1 MTLNARRIFHVGT
14 EDEHCEHLGTA
25 QRADF
30 EGWEAQCSVNGPLGL
45 STVYC
50 LREERLIHQEL
61 DLWDNLSV
69 SSTFT

>member
-25 QRADF
+25 RRADF
-30 EGWEAQCSVNGPLGL
+30 EGWEAQCSLNGPLGL

-61 DLWDNLSV
+61 NLSV